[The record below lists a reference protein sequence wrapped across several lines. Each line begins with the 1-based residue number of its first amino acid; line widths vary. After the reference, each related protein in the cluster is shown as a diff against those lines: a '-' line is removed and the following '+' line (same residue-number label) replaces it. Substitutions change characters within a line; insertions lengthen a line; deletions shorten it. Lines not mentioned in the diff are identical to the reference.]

1 MNWDKETP
9 MKKSV
14 LITILYFLIQGIAH
28 NIGHPVTPA
37 FVRSLDIPDYMFG
50 VFFASMSFGLMIGGP
65 IWGTLGDQGQKKKY
79 ILIGLILYS
88 IGQLFFGYVGNQYVM
103 IFFRFLSGIGAV
115 AAITLLTSHIIELS
129 SKDQRAKH
137 LAYAAAALTLGASM
151 GYYLGG
157 FISTNEVIVNFLNLD
172 SYSKIFLIQAIFNTI
187 YAVFLYFTFVDSKF
201 DIETPKKGNIFTNLK
216 EVAHIRLSLLF
227 FLISLT
233 FMTIGATNLSKYI
246 DVYFDEL
253 GYTPQDLGTFVFAT
267 GIVSVITSVLIVPL
281 FAKLKKQLIAIAI
294 IQLLSAAIVFYV
306 FRASNF
312 LLAAYTVYM
321 IYVVAKAIYLPLE
334 QNYISLHAQE
344 GKYGRVMGVRQSF
357 LSIGMV
363 VGPLLGG
370 FLYEKSSRLLF
381 DSSALTFVIGVL
393 LLGVVYVLEKRYQRK
408 IKNQEQIM

>member
-1 MNWDKETP
+1 

>member
-1 MNWDKETP
+1 
-9 MKKSV
+9 
-14 LITILYFLIQGIAH
+14 
-28 NIGHPVTPA
+28 
-37 FVRSLDIPDYMFG
+37 
-50 VFFASMSFGLMIGGP
+50 
-65 IWGTLGDQGQKKKY
+65 
-79 ILIGLILYS
+79 
-88 IGQLFFGYVGNQYVM
+88 M

-157 FISTNEVIVNFLNLD
+157 FISTNQIVVDFLNID
-172 SYSKIFLIQAIFNTI
+172 NYSKIFLIQAIFNGV
-187 YAVFLYFTFVDSKF
+187 YAIFLYFTFVDSKF

-216 EVAHIRLSLLF
+216 EIAHIRLSLLF

-253 GYTPQDLGTFVFAT
+253 GYSPQDLGTFVFAT
-267 GIVSVITSVLIVPL
+267 GIVSVVTSVLIVPL
-281 FAKLKKQLIAIAI
+281 FARLKKQLVAIAI

-321 IYVVAKAIYLPLE
+321 IYIVSKAIYLPLE

-370 FLYEKSSRLLF
+370 FLYEKSSLLLF
-381 DSSALTFVIGVL
+381 DSSAFTFVIGVI
-393 LLGVVYVLEKRYQRK
+393 LLGVVYILEKRYQQK
-408 IKNQEQIM
+408 IKNQEQIV

>member
-1 MNWDKETP
+1 
-9 MKKSV
+9 MKKSI
-14 LITILYFLIQGIAH
+14 LITISYFLIQGIAH

-88 IGQLFFGYVGNQYVM
+88 IGQLFFGYVGNQYIM

-157 FISTNEVIVNFLNLD
+157 FISTNEVIVDFLNLD
-172 SYSKIFLIQAIFNTI
+172 SYSKIFLIQAIFNSA
-187 YAVFLYFTFVDSKF
+187 YAIFLYFTFVDSKF

-267 GIVSVITSVLIVPL
+267 GVVSVITSVLIVPI
-281 FAKLKKQLIAIAI
+281 FTKLKKQLVAIAI

-321 IYVVAKAIYLPLE
+321 IYVVSKAIYLPLE

-370 FLYEKSSRLLF
+370 FLYEKSSLLLF

-393 LLGVVYVLEKRYQRK
+393 LLGVVYILEKRYQQK
-408 IKNQEQIM
+408 IKNQEQIV

>member
-1 MNWDKETP
+1 
-9 MKKSV
+9 
-14 LITILYFLIQGIAH
+14 
-28 NIGHPVTPA
+28 
-37 FVRSLDIPDYMFG
+37 
-50 VFFASMSFGLMIGGP
+50 
-65 IWGTLGDQGQKKKY
+65 
-79 ILIGLILYS
+79 
-88 IGQLFFGYVGNQYVM
+88 M

-157 FISTNEVIVNFLNLD
+157 FISTNEVIVDFLNLD
-172 SYSKIFLIQAIFNTI
+172 SYSKIFLIQAIFNSA
-187 YAVFLYFTFVDSKF
+187 YAIFLYFTFVDSKF

-267 GIVSVITSVLIVPL
+267 GVVSVITSVLIVPI
-281 FAKLKKQLIAIAI
+281 FAKLKKQLVAIAI

-321 IYVVAKAIYLPLE
+321 IYVVSKAIYLPLE

-370 FLYEKSSRLLF
+370 FLYEKSSLLLF

-393 LLGVVYVLEKRYQRK
+393 LLGVVYILEKRYQQK
-408 IKNQEQIM
+408 IKNQEQIV